1 MGVAM
6 ALEPVKVGIVGCG
19 NISGT
24 YFTHCKEMQALEVV
38 ACSDIILER
47 AKASAKK
54 FGIPKAGGNEVVLD
68 NGDVELVICLTP
80 PKVHT
85 EIMQAALAAG
95 KHAYTEKPFAV
106 RREDGL
112 ATLAAAAEK
121 GLLVGG
127 APDTFFGGGIQT
139 CRKLIDAGAIGVP
152 VAATA
157 FMLSSGCESWHPDP
171 EFFYEVGGGPMLD
184 MGPYY
189 LTALVNLLGPIASV
203 AGRARVSFPERT
215 ITSEKKRGQ
224 KITVET
230 PTHIAGVMD
239 FVCGAV
245 GTLIMSFD
253 CQAHNLPR
261 IEIYGSE
268 ATLSVPDPNTFGGPV
283 RIGRR
288 GGWEDVELTHGYTE
302 NARGIGP
309 ADLATSLRTGRKHR
323 ACGELTFHV
332 LDAMLSFTDASRAGG
347 FVEVCSTCERPA
359 PLPAGLAHGALDE

>member
-1 MGVAM
+1 M
-6 ALEPVKVGIVGCG
+6 AIEPVNVGIVGCG

-24 YFTHCKEMQALEVV
+24 YFTHCKEMEALEVV

-47 AKASAKK
+47 AEASAEK
-54 FGIPKAGGNEVVLD
+54 FDIPTAGHNEAVFD
-68 NGDVELVICLTP
+68 NPDVELVICLTP
-80 PKVHT
+80 PLAHT

-95 KHAYTEKPFAV
+95 KHAYTEKPFAIC
-106 RREDGL
+106 REDGR

-139 CRKLIDAGAIGVP
+139 CRKLIDEGAIGEP

-157 FMLSSGCESWHPDP
+157 FMLSSGVESWHPDP
-171 EFFYEVGGGPMLD
+171 EFFYEPGGGPMLD

-189 LTALVNLLGPIASV
+189 LTALVNLLGPIRRV
-203 AGRARVSFPERT
+203 AGRARISFAERA

-224 KITVET
+224 KIPVQT

-239 FVCGAV
+239 FACGAV
-245 GTLIMSFD
+245 GTAIMSFD
-253 CQAHNLPR
+253 VQAHNLPR

-283 RIGRR
+283 RIGRKR
-288 GGWEDVELTHGYTE
+288 NDWEEVELTHGYADNT
-302 NARGIGP
+302 RGIGP
-309 ADLATSLRTGRKHR
+309 ADLAVSLRTGRKHR

-332 LDAMLSFTDASRAGG
+332 LDAMLAFNDASEAGG
-347 FVEVCSTCERPA
+347 FVELASTCERPA
-359 PLPAGLAHGALDE
+359 PLPLGLEHGALDE